1 MSTLYQNCMFL
12 WPSGVG
18 TTVIKVA
25 WEYSNVQP
33 WYLWKEL
40 LKIYHKCEDLCLRW
54 CRKSHDSLL
63 PVRIKLMYIPWDV
76 LPSCLDEHPQMKDF
90 LITRPMI
97 RLWWLNVGNNAIYS
111 LIAVLHISSM
121 SRKSK
126 PMLTL
131 CRQTRTEQWPGA
143 RLSSIA
149 YKYNLLIVLK
159 ILSYTLYR
167 KQLEEIG
174 RRAFSKT
181 EQDWWSVPGLAKMDR
196 HYPEQINSKSHLN
209 KKNRTEESNNKL

>member
-1 MSTLYQNCMFL
+1 MFNCDIFGTSCWKFIINVRTYVSDGVGSHMICCYQLELNWWTYLEMSSPPVWMSTPQ
-12 WPSGVG
+12 
-18 TTVIKVA
+18 
-25 WEYSNVQP
+25 
-33 WYLWKEL
+33 WK
-40 LKIYHKCEDLCLRW
+40 IFSSQDRW
-54 CRKSHDSLL
+54 SDCGGWMWR
-63 PVRIKLMYIPWDV
+63 
-76 LPSCLDEHPQMKDF
+76 
-90 LITRPMI
+90 
-97 RLWWLNVGNNAIYS
+97 NNAIYS

-143 RLSSIA
+143 RLSGIA

-167 KQLEEIG
+167 KQLEEIV

-181 EQDWWSVPGLAKMDR
+181 EQDWWSVPGLA
-196 HYPEQINSKSHLN
+196 
-209 KKNRTEESNNKL
+209 